1 LQEFKFNSN
10 LILKHNEIN
19 HKLHE
24 LIQLPIKGNLV
35 IDQASNEYLQALYR
49 ELILYKKNL
58 SQIKLP
64 QDEHLNNQNK
74 SKLNVSEKNKN
85 VNLLTRSKLEK
96 RVNQAENK
104 SSPKVSSDQVN
115 NDKSKTEKSSGLEQ
129 INNDKSKSEKSSG
142 IGQINNDKSKTEK
155 SSGMEQIDAYFDKK
169 LYHKVVDVFRD
180 YFKDGNKLPL
190 DKKQINYLS
199 YSLYKTVSL

>member
-1 LQEFKFNSN
+1 MNARGFN
-10 LILKHNEIN
+10 LEIQ
-19 HKLHE
+19 
-24 LIQLPIKGNLV
+24 IQ
-35 IDQASNEYLQALYR
+35 AER
-49 ELILYKKNL
+49 
-58 SQIKLP
+58 
-64 QDEHLNNQNK
+64 
-74 SKLNVSEKNKN
+74 LNVSEKNKN

-115 NDKSKTEKSSGLEQ
+115 NEKSKTEKSSGLEQ

-169 LYHKVVDVFRD
+169 LYHNINLLVSKGSD
-180 YFKDGNKLPL
+180 KLDSFL
-190 DKKQINYLS
+190 FSCLS
-199 YSLYKTVSL
+199 TDIPQ

>member
-115 NDKSKTEKSSGLEQ
+115 NEKSKTEKSSGLE
-129 INNDKSKSEKSSG
+129 
-142 IGQINNDKSKTEK
+142 QINNDKSKTEK

-190 DKKQINYLS
+190 DKNQINYLRS
-199 YSLYKTVSL
+199 HFTNEKED